1 MLEAGLVSVLLS
13 FAIDDDEPWVFSSTS
28 RYAAPTPRHASSTP
42 RNAYTTR
49 LWSGF
54 GLAHGPRNAR
64 AEVTKMGLNAEEE
77 VRRETQRWLHRHGET
92 SVCVVLHI

>member
-1 MLEAGLVSVLLS
+1 MMNAG
-13 FAIDDDEPWVFSSTS
+13 F
-28 RYAAPTPRHASSTP
+28 PRPPPGMPPPPPGMSPPPP
-42 RNAYTTR
+42 RDAYTTR